1 MTENVIEWYT
11 GNDTVTVT
19 FTQSKHKT
27 KIRKL
32 AEQYPNEVEIVA
44 ENKDGSLCAH
54 VPLSYIRIMRPRDV
68 SEEERERLRQRARNN
83 FNIE

>member
-11 GNDTVTVT
+11 GNDTATVT
-19 FTQSKHKT
+19 FAQGKYKT

-32 AEQYPNEVEIVA
+32 AEQHPDEVEIVA
-44 ENKDGSLCAH
+44 ENKDGSICAH
-54 VPLSYIRIMRPRDV
+54 VPLSYLRLFRPRDV
-68 SEEERERLRQRARNN
+68 SEEERERLRQHARNV

>member
-11 GNDTVTVT
+11 GNDTATVT
-19 FTQSKHKT
+19 FAQGKYKT